1 MVKKSIQKP
10 QVYELTRVYPETSTK
25 LYVHGFRLLVT
36 PIFKFVGKKDLTYV
50 SAAKYL
56 FKELRSTEGRRGGLA
71 RPQSTYG

>member
-36 PIFKFVGKKDLTYV
+36 PIFKFVGKKDLTHV
-50 SAAKYL
+50 SAAEYL
-56 FKELRSTEGRRGGLA
+56 FKTGAEEGRRKKMGGIEMK
-71 RPQSTYG
+71 